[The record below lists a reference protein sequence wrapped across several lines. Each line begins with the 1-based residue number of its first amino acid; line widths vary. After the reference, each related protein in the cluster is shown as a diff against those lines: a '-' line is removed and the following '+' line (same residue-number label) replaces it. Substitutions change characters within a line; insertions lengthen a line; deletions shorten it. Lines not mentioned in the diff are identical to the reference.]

1 MHIHIY
7 VSGNSKTVVP
17 LEALEDESHHKAGPL
32 SFPTANTS
40 RDTDTSAHTFTFRE
54 LMTATRNF
62 REDYLLGEGGF
73 GCVFKG
79 QLENG
84 QVKQNCSKFLVAI
97 SIDVFFFLCKYNFFF
112 VLLPGGC
119 NKEA

>member
-1 MHIHIY
+1 MATY
-7 VSGNSKTVVP
+7 ENYNSSPENQPLNPTPGLGGNRP
-17 LEALEDESHHKAGPL
+17 LFTYEELAMATNG
-32 SFPTANTS
+32 F
-40 RDTDTSAHTFTFRE
+40 SAQN
-54 LMTATRNF
+54 M
-62 REDYLLGEGGF
+62 LGEGGF